1 MKDFNGL
8 TKKEQK
14 TLKKAQEELKKIPLI
29 LCTTCNY
36 CAKKY
41 VCSTLRSEMSW
52 RKLQQN
58 FWGKLL

>member
-1 MKDFNGL
+1 MEDLNGL
-8 TKKEQK
+8 TEKEQK

-41 VCSTLRSEMSW
+41 VSDTTGDFSSAIDHYLPIVYG
-52 RKLQQN
+52 N
-58 FWGKLL
+58 

>member
-1 MKDFNGL
+1 MEDLNGL
-8 TKKEQK
+8 TEKEQK

-41 VCSTLRSEMSW
+41 VCSTLR
-52 RKLQQN
+52 
-58 FWGKLL
+58 